1 MRKCFRE
8 IYSLHAGQFS
18 EIAIPH
24 SLFAGA
30 DKLIEHFELFVA
42 VHESVTGTFRTS
54 QPDAGMSAV
63 GGRAE
68 VAIVSPDFRV

>member
-30 DKLIEHFELFVA
+30 DEVIEQFELFVA
-42 VHESVTGTFRTS
+42 VHESVTGTFRTCRS
-54 QPDAGMSAV
+54 
-63 GGRAE
+63 
-68 VAIVSPDFRV
+68 VSLLVWPGAASFSPPAPP